1 MLKLIPRSLVCAL
14 SLAMFLIVDAHAQAG
29 ISTATLKGTISDQSG
44 AVVGGATVTARS
56 VDRGTRRSTQAGA
69 EGSYQILL
77 LQPGAYALSVEAV
90 GFQTRVIRDVVLT
103 VGQEV
108 DFDVQMRVGEV
119 ANEISVNID
128 LPLIEIERTQQA
140 NTIDRRQILNLPNF
154 SRSFTDYIFTLPGV
168 ASNST
173 AFSQNAA
180 RNVIAA
186 PASGI
191 LDVSD
196 GCDATSRRSIGEGSW

>member
-14 SLAMFLIVDAHAQAG
+14 SLAMFLIVDAHGQPG

-44 AVVGGATVTARS
+44 AVVAGATITARS
-56 VDRGTRRSTQAGA
+56 VERGTRRSTQTGA
-69 EGSYQILL
+69 DGSYQILL
-77 LQPGAYALSVEAV
+77 LQPDAYALCVEAV

-186 PASGI
+186 QASGI